1 MADTQPLLGS
11 GGGDASQPGLNG
23 KPPETQVRA
32 LASAIATLTLGIL
45 GR

>member
-1 MADTQPLLGS
+1 MADAEPLLAAEGS
-11 GGGDASQPGLNG
+11 TSRPPQCSE
-23 KPPETQVRA
+23 PPESQSRA